1 MMNSASIKNSIHHIS
16 IKTGVNPNIILRHII
31 FDFFLEKLEKSRYRK
46 HYVIKGGFLISS
58 LINIDHRT
66 TMDLDLTAVS
76 LMLTKDNLYLSI
88 IEIIGIETKQDLSMN
103 LIDIEEIREND
114 QYPGFRVTIL
124 VLFDG
129 LKERIKI
136 DITTG
141 DIVTPKPIMYHYK
154 TILEQNTLKLHSYNL
169 ESIISEKI
177 ETIVSRGI
185 LNTRMRDFYD
195 VFTVWKLMKND
206 IVLDTLTIAFEN
218 TCVYRN
224 NKKFKLDEVL
234 HILDMIEM
242 DQKFLKQW
250 DIYRSNNEYARSV
263 NFVEAISTIKEI
275 CTSIVKE

>member
-1 MMNSASIKNSIHHIS
+1 
-16 IKTGVNPNIILRHII
+16 
-31 FDFFLEKLEKSRYRK
+31 
-46 HYVIKGGFLISS
+46 
-58 LINIDHRT
+58 
-66 TMDLDLTAVS
+66 MDLDLTAVS

-263 NFVEAISTIKEI
+263 DFVEAISTIKEI
-275 CTSIVKE
+275 CTIIVK

>member
-177 ETIVSRGI
+177 ETIVSRGT

-263 NFVEAISTIKEI
+263 DFVEAISTIKEI
-275 CTSIVKE
+275 CTIIVK

>member
-1 MMNSASIKNSIHHIS
+1 MMNSASVKNKIHHIS
-16 IKTGVNPNIILRHII
+16 IKTGVNPNMILRHII

-76 LMLTKDNLYLSI
+76 LTLTKDNLYLSI
-88 IEIIGIETKQDLSMN
+88 NEIIGIETRQDLNMN
-103 LIDIEEIREND
+103 LIDIEAIREND

-177 ETIVSRGI
+177 ETILSRGI
-185 LNTRMRDFYD
+185 FNTRMRDFYD

-224 NKKFKLDEVL
+224 NKKFMKDEVL
-234 HILDMIEM
+234 HILEMIEM

-275 CTSIVKE
+275 CSTIVK

>member
-88 IEIIGIETKQDLSMN
+88 IEIIGIETRQDLSMN

-124 VLFDG
+124 VLF
-129 LKERIKI
+129 
-136 DITTG
+136 
-141 DIVTPKPIMYHYK
+141 
-154 TILEQNTLKLHSYNL
+154 
-169 ESIISEKI
+169 
-177 ETIVSRGI
+177 
-185 LNTRMRDFYD
+185 
-195 VFTVWKLMKND
+195 
-206 IVLDTLTIAFEN
+206 
-218 TCVYRN
+218 N
-224 NKKFKLDEVL
+224 N
-234 HILDMIEM
+234 
-242 DQKFLKQW
+242 
-250 DIYRSNNEYARSV
+250 
-263 NFVEAISTIKEI
+263 TIKKS
-275 CTSIVKE
+275 TPSSGSGMN